1 MEVLD
6 VERIETQDYLDKYGY
21 NTTKLT
27 YPEILP
33 KSYNMTIYVKNQK
46 GLSILYKLISEAYT
60 ELFYEKPRIKKSSLE
75 KHREN
80 LLICPGSHSNE
91 LTQAILNGEDE
102 EKILKIA
109 NFYDF
114 LIINSSYSN
123 TEYLEACNKV
133 RELGEKI
140 NKPVLI
146 IGNVSHIDSLD
157 KKLNQ
162 IAVDYDLT
170 TDTYE
175 LENPEKSLNMHKSKF
190 SEDEEE
196 YGGDFKSIEEM
207 LEKYSFLGKDK
218 AYELV
223 VKNPNL
229 ICDLIEEIELF
240 PHSEKLTEID
250 NADLKLKEFAYDKLR
265 EIYGESLP
273 PIVEKHIELELNLCA
288 KDGYSSIFLIGKEIA
303 QLNISKGY
311 SIIVDDS
318 FSALLL
324 GKICGLTE
332 LSSLPP
338 HYICSNCKHS
348 EFISD
353 NKYIFGYDL
362 PNKKCPICNE
372 ELKKDGYRTTPPTI
386 ANSDGL
392 EEPNLKIS
400 VVKEQMVETI
410 EHLKNYITENLGV
423 NHIVSSGNIE
433 KVDAFSFFRNLSK
446 DDIEKLGVENDINTK
461 RELSGKK
468 IGRILSSDR
477 ISSYEEFLLIPKDME
492 IYDITPIEKTKNNYG
507 LPITHMDNY
516 KHSNILVSFLENG
529 MVTLLKKLEDSTYVY
544 LEDIDLADPLVL
556 SLFSST
562 DALNMDTNIFNNN
575 NGLLG
580 ISYFANSSVNSSL
593 IQFEKKILSEVKINS
608 FLDLI
613 KAVAATYFA
622 KDEDELINIIKSNDG
637 DLSDIIILSED
648 IYWNLVDKGVD
659 EDIAY
664 DTMLYLSAMQFGKGT
679 YKNRLDDERK
689 QTLKGYE
696 LSDEYINILDNFVSP
711 MEIHKYAAEI
721 INYIRLAWYKLY
733 YPLEFYSESFD
744 YYYKFTNNYPVAEN
758 LSQIR
763 KQLEVDREFIELQNE
778 NIKMIYELSLEM
790 HARGYQFDE
799 MNRL

>member
-1 MEVLD
+1 M
-6 VERIETQDYLDKYGY
+6 
-21 NTTKLT
+21 
-27 YPEILP
+27 
-33 KSYNMTIYVKNQK
+33 
-46 GLSILYKLISEAYT
+46 
-60 ELFYEKPRIKKSSLE
+60 
-75 KHREN
+75 
-80 LLICPGSHSNE
+80 
-91 LTQAILNGEDE
+91 
-102 EKILKIA
+102 
-109 NFYDF
+109 
-114 LIINSSYSN
+114 
-123 TEYLEACNKV
+123 
-133 RELGEKI
+133 
-140 NKPVLI
+140 
-146 IGNVSHIDSLD
+146 
-157 KKLNQ
+157 
-162 IAVDYDLT
+162 
-170 TDTYE
+170 
-175 LENPEKSLNMHKSKF
+175 
-190 SEDEEE
+190 
-196 YGGDFKSIEEM
+196 
-207 LEKYSFLGKDK
+207 
-218 AYELV
+218 
-223 VKNPNL
+223 
-229 ICDLIEEIELF
+229 
-240 PHSEKLTEID
+240 
-250 NADLKLKEFAYDKLR
+250 
-265 EIYGESLP
+265 
-273 PIVEKHIELELNLCA
+273 
-288 KDGYSSIFLIGKEIA
+288 
-303 QLNISKGY
+303 
-311 SIIVDDS
+311 
-318 FSALLL
+318 
-324 GKICGLTE
+324 
-332 LSSLPP
+332 
-338 HYICSNCKHS
+338 
-348 EFISD
+348 
-353 NKYIFGYDL
+353 
-362 PNKKCPICNE
+362 
-372 ELKKDGYRTTPPTI
+372 
-386 ANSDGL
+386 
-392 EEPNLKIS
+392 
-400 VVKEQMVETI
+400 
-410 EHLKNYITENLGV
+410 
-423 NHIVSSGNIE
+423 
-433 KVDAFSFFRNLSK
+433 
-446 DDIEKLGVENDINTK
+446 
-461 RELSGKK
+461 
-468 IGRILSSDR
+468 
-477 ISSYEEFLLIPKDME
+477 
-492 IYDITPIEKTKNNYG
+492 
-507 LPITHMDNY
+507 
-516 KHSNILVSFLENG
+516 
-529 MVTLLKKLEDSTYVY
+529 Y